1 MLTGLHPKRAGKIG
15 LATSCRT
22 GDKDVPV
29 FGDVLAGRQPLD
41 QVSVDLPVMAVI
53 ERGNGCFWMFE
64 VSLLDKSV
72 QPVVLAGGVF
82 GVHKHAKAV
91 LEGDFCHRLI
101 LQLNTERIGH
111 RCHYNRTEMNISG

>member
-53 ERGNGCFWMFE
+53 VMEHIPGYQGVPYVAN
-64 VSLLDKSV
+64 SLLVLVISFLCCLVGDKLCRKIKIGRLNLSSV
-72 QPVVLAGGVF
+72 
-82 GVHKHAKAV
+82 
-91 LEGDFCHRLI
+91 
-101 LQLNTERIGH
+101 IGLK
-111 RCHYNRTEMNISG
+111 

>member
-1 MLTGLHPKRAGKIG
+1 M
-15 LATSCRT
+15 S
-22 GDKDVPV
+22 
-29 FGDVLAGRQPLD
+29 
-41 QVSVDLPVMAVI
+41 VI
-53 ERGNGCFWMFE
+53 ERGNGCFWLFE

-111 RCHYNRTEMNISG
+111 RCHVHFDKLINGALVGHDLLPPLNVNSHRD